1 MLVTTTELATYM
13 DISRF
18 SNRQE
23 MAADLVLAGVQSELE
38 TILRRPVEVGS
49 FVETHTVPEDYL
61 MGRNYYSALTD
72 DFLPF
77 TVPPYSLA
85 LLNSP
90 VVTVSQVRFK
100 PAPAITPNN
109 QWIVLT
115 AGVDYTVRKWGVD
128 LYRVAANDLVETTY
142 TGGLDG
148 DAIAFLKLAI
158 LRAASRE
165 MLNQTD
171 DVVGLREIQ
180 TQQAPDRATG
190 FTQEEIAVLRKW
202 KRKQPAG

>member
-1 MLVTTTELATYM
+1 M
-13 DISRF
+13 DISRY
-18 SNRQE
+18 SSRQE
-23 MAADLVLAGVQSELE
+23 LAAELILAGVQSELE
-38 TILRRPVEVGS
+38 TILRRPVEPGE

-77 TVPPYSLA
+77 TVPPYPLA
-85 LLNSP
+85 VLNSP
-90 VVTVSQVRFK
+90 IVVVDQIRFK
-100 PAPAITPNN
+100 PAPAITPTS
-109 QWIVLT
+109 QWYPLT

-128 LYRVAANDLVETTY
+128 LYRVAANDVVEVTY

-148 DAIAFLKLAI
+148 DSIAYLKLAI

-180 TQQAPDRATG
+180 TQQSPERATG
-190 FTQEEIAVLRKW
+190 FTQEEIAVLKKW